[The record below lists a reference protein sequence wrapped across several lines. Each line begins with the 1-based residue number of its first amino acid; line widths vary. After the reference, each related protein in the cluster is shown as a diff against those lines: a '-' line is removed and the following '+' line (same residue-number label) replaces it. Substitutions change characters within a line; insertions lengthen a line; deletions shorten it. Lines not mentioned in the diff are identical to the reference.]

1 MLLNQIVK
9 KKAAAVGIDICRIT
23 DGSVLKKERAILEK
37 RAQGK
42 YWPQPFT
49 NQDLDQLTKPSLHFE
64 NLESIIV
71 AAVSYNNQ
79 SESRQLSN
87 YITKVDY
94 HDYLRTKLE
103 QLLKNLKAEF
113 EQDFNYKIFVD
124 TAPFLE
130 RALARRAG
138 VGFIGK
144 NTALINPEYGSY
156 LFLGEIF
163 TDLKL
168 KKDEPLNLDC
178 GRCRI
183 CLKNC
188 EGGALK
194 EEYLLA
200 AGDCISY
207 LTQKKGLLKK
217 SEIDKIGSHIWG
229 CDACQSCC
237 PYNQKIPAAGE
248 KELQFF
254 AKDLEYF
261 LKIDR
266 INPPAELKATA
277 ASWRGSRVLIRNA
290 LLAAAADKKT
300 DYFDLIREKLKDNS
314 PVIRYYAAYALLK
327 IDFKKG
333 AAAVKEL
340 ITQENNKKYKNKIK
354 ELLVEE
360 EADYGD

>member
-1 MLLNQIVK
+1 MLLNKTVK
-9 KKAAAVGIDICRIT
+9 KKAAEIGIDVCRIT
-23 DGSVLKKERAILEK
+23 DGGELKKEREILKK
-37 RAQGK
+37 RSQGK

-49 NQDLDQLTKPSLHFE
+49 NQDLEQLTRPALHFK

-79 SESRQLSN
+79 AESRLLSN
-87 YITKVDY
+87 YITDLDY
-94 HDYLRTKLE
+94 HNYLRTKLAKLVE
-103 QLLKNLKAEF
+103 KLKAAVKE
-113 EQDFNYKIFVD
+113 DFNYKIFVD

-144 NTALINPEYGSY
+144 NTTLINPEYGSY

-163 TDLKL
+163 TDLKM

-178 GRCRI
+178 GSCRI

-200 AGDCISY
+200 ADDCISY

-217 SEIDKIGSHIWG
+217 AKIDQIGSHIWG
-229 CDACQSCC
+229 CDVCQNCC
-237 PYNQKIPAAGE
+237 PYNHKKPAAAAE
-248 KELQFF
+248 ELQFF

-266 INPPAELKATA
+266 QDPPAELKATA
-277 ASWRGSRVLIRNA
+277 ASWRGSRILIRNA
-290 LLAAAADKKT
+290 LISAAADKKT
-300 DYFDLIREKLKDNS
+300 DYFDLIREKLKDSS

-327 IDFKKG
+327 IDFTRG

-340 ITQENNKKYKNKIK
+340 IARENNNKYRNKIQK
-354 ELLVEE
+354 LLAEE
-360 EADYGD
+360 EAEYGD